1 MKHLTFISIL
11 LLIVIIFSLPVILNI
26 NKSKQNTAEIYC
38 GDKLLYSIDLSK
50 VTDPYE
56 IPIENGEH
64 SNTVLVENNKISMK
78 SANCPDKLCVRQGA
92 ISHSILPIV
101 CLPNSIIIKITD
113 NNDTTADAVSR

>member
-11 LLIVIIFSLPVILNI
+11 LLIVIILSLPVILSI
-26 NKSKQNTAEIYC
+26 NKSEQNTAEIYC

-78 SANCPDKLCVRQGA
+78 SANCPDKLCVKQAA
-92 ISHSILPIV
+92 ISHSLLPIV

-113 NNDTTADAVSR
+113 NNNTTADAVSR

>member
-38 GDKLLYSIDLSK
+38 GDKLLYSIDLSN

-64 SNTVLVENNKISMK
+64 SNTVLVENNKLSMK
-78 SANCPDKLCVRQGA
+78 SANCPDKLCVSQGS
-92 ISHSILPIV
+92 ISHSLLPIV